1 MPREVTPLV
10 PGWARTLPLRVRL
23 APGEALDSWL
33 LRLAHR
39 NGVPLRRLAPLLGLD
54 DRLRIWR
61 NYALTKDIPA
71 GTLRR
76 IETQTGLVA
85 GTLDLAV
92 LDQFDPLGWT
102 PIPGSR
108 YCPRCLKENGGW
120 WPLRWQLPHT
130 FACLTHR
137 CLLVTVCP
145 ACRRTPHSRVSD
157 RSGLAGTTRCT
168 LGATRHARPCY
179 ADLLAAPWPELLPDD
194 DPRLA
199 AQAWINTRL
208 DRMGTDR
215 IGVDRISVDRMDLAA
230 VTDLRDLEAVATW
243 LPQRVT
249 LAEVERLGPATSD
262 ALSSYRQH
270 NNAQKLHNPAAS
282 LVAAAMACHA
292 IDIISL
298 DTTTGPAGTTGQS
311 DRDAADHA
319 ADNEDRRTR
328 LAPLI
333 RDVHGKH
340 RDEHRP
346 ATRAGGL
353 MILSVKRLTTLSPP
367 LQSTVLH
374 GIDEDLSVTERLR
387 YRTRTCAPR
396 SPDQEPGTVADR
408 ARHVPQRL
416 WPDWLIRFLP
426 TRPTRSTDVALTIT
440 SALLIPGNPTR
451 NIHVSGELTPW
462 RTGMGHSLSALARS
476 HPDVLTAICNIA
488 AYLDAHHSPID
499 YRRRR
504 AVFATVDL
512 TNSEWQT
519 LSAAGQTLPG
529 HGARLLHARRH
540 LFTLLTGADL
550 GDPRHPLGLTKHDER
565 TNYQTF
571 GLQMTSTLRTALHDH
586 ATGLLAAAGIDEPV
600 TWSPPT
606 SCATGLALPGR
617 EPDDIDTAALR
628 QLLADGITSL
638 RAAAALLGVSTHH
651 VRYAIGQLHRPL
663 PQRTVRA
670 PRRPT
675 PTRVRAEQVLTAEF
689 FQREH
694 AEAGKSI
701 VTLAAETRFSSTMIS
716 QYAKRAGIRLP
727 VRRVGDRI
735 KNQDAVRGDG
745 IDPNWLREQAGTLRR
760 TNTDIAAELGVNHD
774 TIRKLRKELG
784 IPPLRR
790 GIHSDRLYPT
800 LPAEIR
806 RAVESNRAG
815 WQRLRRFEE
824 VVTHHS
830 ISRAA
835 ASLGHHH
842 QNLNRQIRR
851 LEADLGAPLLI
862 RGHRYQPLTT
872 TPLGRRVLNHLQL
885 PEVRTLLDTHAP
897 PGAHQHRE
905 PYRRNRPPGR

>member
-1 MPREVTPLV
+1 MPREVMPLAPV
-10 PGWARTLPLRVRL
+10 PGWPRTLPLRVRL

-39 NGVPLRRLAPLLGLD
+39 NGVPLRRLAPMLGLD

-61 NYALTKDIPA
+61 NYALTRDIPA
-71 GTLRR
+71 ATLRR
-76 IETQTGLVA
+76 VETQTGLPA
-85 GTLDLAV
+85 GTLDMAV
-92 LDQFDPLGWT
+92 LDQFNPLGWT

-130 FACLTHR
+130 FACLIHR
-137 CLLVTVCP
+137 FLLVTVCP

-157 RSGLAGTTRCT
+157 RSGLAGTTLCT
-168 LGATRHARPCY
+168 LGATRHARPCD
-179 ADLLAAPWPELLPDD
+179 ADLLATPWPELLPDG

-208 DRMGTDR
+208 DRM
-215 IGVDRISVDRMDLAA
+215 DLAA
-230 VTDLRDLEAVATW
+230 VTDLRDLEALTTW

-249 LAEVERLGPATSD
+249 LAEVERLGPATTD

-270 NNAQKLHNPAAS
+270 NNAQKQHNPAAS
-282 LVAAAMACHA
+282 LVSAAMACHA

-298 DTTTGPAGTTGQS
+298 DTTTARAGTTGQS
-311 DRDAADHA
+311 DRDAADDEH
-319 ADNEDRRTR
+319 RRTR

-333 RDVHGKH
+333 RDVHSKH
-340 RDEHRP
+340 RDEHEP
-346 ATRAGGL
+346 TTRAGGL

-367 LQSTVLH
+367 LQRTVLH
-374 GIDEDLSVTERLR
+374 GIDQDLSATERLR
-387 YRTRTCAPR
+387 YRTRTPAPR
-396 SPDQEPGTVADR
+396 PPDQEPNTVADR

-426 TRPTRSTDVALTIT
+426 TRPIRSTDVAITIT

-451 NIHVSGELTPW
+451 NIHASSELTPW

-488 AYLDAHHSPID
+488 AYLDAHHPPID

-512 TNSEWQT
+512 TNRQWQT

-529 HGARLLHARRH
+529 HGARQRHARRH

-550 GDPRHPLGLTKHDER
+550 GDPRHPLALTKHDER

-586 ATGLLAAAGIDEPV
+586 AAGLLAAAGIDEPV
-600 TWSPPT
+600 TWSPPA

-617 EPDDIDTAALR
+617 DPNDIDTAALR
-628 QLLADGITSL
+628 QLLADGTTSL
-638 RAAAALLGVSTHH
+638 RAAAALLGVSTQH

-663 PQRTVRA
+663 PQRTARA
-670 PRRPT
+670 PRRST
-675 PTRVRAEQVLTAEF
+675 PTRSRAEQILTAEF

-694 AEAGKSI
+694 AEAGKDI
-701 VTLAAETRFSSTMIS
+701 VALAAETAFSRTMIS
-716 QYAKRAGIRLP
+716 QYAKRAGVRLP

-735 KNQDAVRGDG
+735 GNQDAVRGDG
-745 IDPNWLREQAGTLRR
+745 IDPDWLREQAGTLRR

-774 TIRKLRKELG
+774 TIRKLRKELD

-800 LPAEIR
+800 LPTEIR

-815 WQRLRRFEE
+815 WQRLRRFQE
-824 VVTHHS
+824 VVDHHS

-851 LEADLGAPLLI
+851 LETDLGAPLLV

-872 TPLGRRVLNHLQL
+872 TPLGRRILDQLQR
-885 PEVRTLLDTHAP
+885 PEVRTLLDTRAP

-905 PYRRNRPPGR
+905 PYRRNQKPTA